1 MYVIYSSRTVR
12 NTKTILFPS
21 SFSLPTVSLS
31 LSPSLVLSLSQ
42 ASKGK
47 DKTYQP
53 LNKDQVSNQCTDY
66 YVVMQRSNS
75 IQADQSIRDSP
86 DQSNPTTNQPKTDGS
101 DQSSTESSDQSSAE
115 SNTSHL
121 SLLEV
126 HHK

>member
-1 MYVIYSSRTVR
+1 MYVIYSSLYVIQ
-12 NTKTILFPS
+12 KLS
-21 SFSLPTVSLS
+21 YSLPPFLFLLSLS

-75 IQADQSIRDSP
+75 IQADQSMRDSP

>member
-1 MYVIYSSRTVR
+1 M
-12 NTKTILFPS
+12 
-21 SFSLPTVSLS
+21 
-31 LSPSLVLSLSQ
+31 Q

-53 LNKDQVSNQCTDY
+53 LNKDQVATGCTDY
-66 YVVMQRSNS
+66 YVIMQPNS
-75 IQADQSIRDSP
+75 IQGDQPSRDSP
-86 DQSNPTTNQPKTDGS
+86 DQSNPTTNQTNND
-101 DQSSTESSDQSSAE
+101 SSDQSSSDSSGQSTGE